1 MTAGEDIPV
10 PVSPLEGNE
19 DLPLPRYM
27 TERSSGMDLRAAV
40 EGPVSI
46 PPGEWRKIPAGFV
59 MALPPGLEAQ
69 IRPRS
74 GLALE
79 HGVSLLNS
87 PGTVDADYRGEVAVI
102 LVNHGKKPFV
112 VHRGFRVAQM
122 VIQRVCRIAWDRGT
136 GPDETPR
143 GAGGFGHTGTG

>member
-1 MTAGEDIPV
+1 MAMEKIQV
-10 PVSPLEGNE
+10 PVTLLGGNE

-40 EGPVSI
+40 PDEVII

-59 MALPPGLEAQ
+59 IALPSGFEAQ

-79 HGVSLLNS
+79 YGITLLNS
-87 PGTVDADYRGEVAVI
+87 PGTIDADYRGEVAVI
-102 LVNHGKKPFV
+102 LVNHGKAPFV
-112 VHRGFRVAQM
+112 VHRGIRVAQM
-122 VIQRVCRIAWDRGT
+122 VVQRVCQVLWDPETDPGDTARGS
-136 GPDETPR
+136 
-143 GAGGFGHTGTG
+143 GGFGHTGTG